1 MTARVF
7 LNLSTG
13 RGFAGSAL
21 VLPMVALVLASE
33 PRAAV
38 TAQEPQMRVLV
49 AEGSELILRAD
60 GDQPLQVHGLGK
72 RHSHLQRLQVHLRG
86 DRLAL
91 TGGGGEGHRS
101 LRISS
106 SDPRG
111 IWLGQR
117 RYRGDLVLLV
127 RNGRI
132 QAVNQLGIETYL
144 PSVVGS
150 EMPAT
155 WPLAALQAQAVAA
168 RTYALRQ
175 RGGRGD
181 FDMKATVSSQ
191 VYKGIE
197 SETPR
202 TREAAAT
209 TRSLVLVH
217 NGRLINAVFH
227 SSSGGSTEPS
237 GEVWQN
243 QLPYL
248 VSVRD
253 HDQHSPVHRWNQRFE
268 AGDLRRRFQET
279 GGVEELR
286 VLSTSSTGR
295 VRSARVQGPRG
306 SLVLTGRQ
314 LRQRLGLKST
324 MVRFSMLQAASASAS
339 GSSEPGGP
347 VSEPAQ
353 QLIGLWRDSASGTG
367 GYTDSLSAGHSGVA
381 VSSPPPP
388 LSQRMRARRESAVG
402 GGQASA
408 DLIVLEA
415 QGQGYGH
422 GVGMSQWGAHGL
434 ASKGADFRDILRHY
448 YRGAII
454 RPYRPADDPSVAF
467 SPSPEPALMG

>member
-1 MTARVF
+1 VF
-7 LNLSTG
+7 PNLSIG
-13 RGFAGSAL
+13 RAAAGAAL
-21 VLPMVALVLASE
+21 GLPLVVLTLASE

-60 GDQPLQVHGLGK
+60 GDQPLQVHGLARNQ
-72 RHSHLQRLQVHLRG
+72 RHLRRLQVRLRHG
-86 DRLAL
+86 RLSLANGE
-91 TGGGGEGHRS
+91 GGGHAS

-117 RYRGDLVLLV
+117 RYRGDLLLLV

-132 QAVNQLGIETYL
+132 QAINQLGVETYL

-150 EMPAT
+150 EMPAK

-175 RGGRGD
+175 RGRKGD
-181 FDMKATVSSQ
+181 FDVKATVSSQ

-202 TREAAAT
+202 TREAVAT

-217 NGRLINAVFH
+217 GGRLINAVFH

-279 GGVEELR
+279 GGVDRLN
-286 VLSTSSTGR
+286 VLSKSSTGR
-295 VRSARVQGPRG
+295 VRSARIQGPLG

-324 MVRFSMLQAASASAS
+324 MVSFSLLQSDHSDAADPLDPSQPL
-339 GSSEPGGP
+339 SESQP
-347 VSEPAQ
+347 
-353 QLIGLWRDSASGTG
+353 QLIGLWRDSASGISG
-367 GYTDSLSAGHSGVA
+367 AEPPVSAGRAVA
-381 VSSPPPP
+381 AAPLPPPP
-388 LSQRMRARRESAVG
+388 IPQRSPTGRAR
-402 GGQASA
+402 QASGGS
-408 DLIVLEA
+408 IVLEA

-434 ASKGADFRDILRHY
+434 ASKGADFREILRHY
-448 YRGAII
+448 YRGARI
-454 RPYRPADDPSVAF
+454 RPYRPTDDPSVAF
-467 SPSPEPALMG
+467 STGSEPALVG

>member
-1 MTARVF
+1 
-7 LNLSTG
+7 
-13 RGFAGSAL
+13 
-21 VLPMVALVLASE
+21 MVVLALISE

-38 TAQEPQMRVLV
+38 TAEEPQMRVLV
-49 AEGSELILRAD
+49 AEGPELMIRSD
-60 GDQPLQVHGLGK
+60 GDQPLRVHGLG
-72 RHSHLQRLQVHLRG
+72 RRDRSFQRLRVRVRG

-91 TGGGGEGHRS
+91 TDGGGEGHRS

-111 IWLGQR
+111 IWLEQR
-117 RYRGDLVLLV
+117 RYHGDLLLLI

-150 EMPAT
+150 EMPAK

-175 RGGRGD
+175 RRGKGD
-181 FDMKATVSSQ
+181 FDVKATVSSQ

-202 TREAAAT
+202 TRKAVET

-227 SSSGGSTEPS
+227 SSSGGATEPS

-268 AGDLRRRFQET
+268 AGDLRRRFKET
-279 GGVEELR
+279 GGVQGLH

-295 VRSARVQGPRG
+295 VRSARIQGPSG

-324 MVRFSMLQAASASAS
+324 MVRFSLLQDEPALASESPRS
-339 GSSEPGGP
+339 GKS
-347 VSEPAQ
+347 VSESTPP
-353 QLIGLWRDSASGTG
+353 LIGYWRDSASGISSRSAPVAAG
-367 GYTDSLSAGHSGVA
+367 DSVLAP
-381 VSSPPPP
+381 SSPPPP
-388 LSQRMRARRESAVG
+388 PPVSDWSRARSQTSTRGERVS
-402 GGQASA
+402 S

-415 QGQGYGH
+415 QGRGYGH

-434 ASKGADFRDILRHY
+434 ASQGAGFRDILRHY
-448 YRGAII
+448 YRGATI
-454 RPYRPADDPSVAF
+454 RPYQPADDPAVAF
-467 SPSPEPALMG
+467 STPSEPALKG

>member
-1 MTARVF
+1 M
-7 LNLSTG
+7 
-13 RGFAGSAL
+13 
-21 VLPMVALVLASE
+21 LPLPLVALAAE
-33 PRAAV
+33 PRAAI

-49 AEGSELILRAD
+49 AEGSELMLRAD
-60 GDQPLQVHGLGK
+60 GDQPLLVHGLGK
-72 RHSHLQRLQVHLRG
+72 RQSRFQRLQVRLRDG
-86 DRLAL
+86 RLVL
-91 TGGGGEGHRS
+91 TGGGKGLRS

-117 RYRGDLVLLV
+117 RYRGDLLLLV

-132 QAVNQLGIETYL
+132 QAINQLGIETYL

-175 RGGRGD
+175 RGRKPD
-181 FDMKATVSSQ
+181 FDVKATVSSQ

-202 TREAAAT
+202 TVEAVAT

-248 VSVRD
+248 VSVKD

-279 GGVEELR
+279 GGVDRLSVLR
-286 VLSTSSTGR
+286 TSSTGR
-295 VRSARVQGPRG
+295 VRSARIQGPLG

-324 MVRFSMLQAASASAS
+324 MVSFSLLQGDS
-339 GSSEPGGP
+339 GDALDPLDPADHRSESPP
-347 VSEPAQ
+347 
-353 QLIGLWRDSASGTG
+353 QLIGLWSDSASG
-367 GYTDSLSAGHSGVA
+367 SIGVA
-381 VSSPPPP
+381 DASSAAGGPATAPLPPPP
-388 LSQRMRARRESAVG
+388 LGRRLTSSDHPGRAPETSRGS
-402 GGQASA
+402 
-408 DLIVLEA
+408 IVLQAE
-415 QGQGYGH
+415 GQGYGH

-434 ASKGADFRDILRHY
+434 ASQGADFREILHHY
-448 YRGAII
+448 YRGATI

-467 SPSPEPALMG
+467 ITHSEPALLG

>member
-1 MTARVF
+1 MF

-13 RGFAGSAL
+13 RAAAGAAL
-21 VLPMVALVLASE
+21 GLPLAVLTLASE

-60 GDQPLQVHGLGK
+60 GDQPLQVHGLARNQ
-72 RHSHLQRLQVHLRG
+72 RHLRRLQVRLRHG
-86 DRLAL
+86 RLSLANGE
-91 TGGGGEGHRS
+91 GGGHAS

-117 RYRGDLVLLV
+117 RYRGDLLLLV

-132 QAVNQLGIETYL
+132 QAINQLGVETYL

-150 EMPAT
+150 EMPAK

-175 RGGRGD
+175 RGRKGD
-181 FDMKATVSSQ
+181 FDVKATVSSQ

-202 TREAAAT
+202 TREAVAT

-217 NGRLINAVFH
+217 GGRLINAVFH

-279 GGVEELR
+279 GGVDRLN
-286 VLSTSSTGR
+286 VLSKSSTGR
-295 VRSARVQGPRG
+295 VRSARIQGPLG

-324 MVRFSMLQAASASAS
+324 MVSFSLLQSDHSDAADPLDPSQPL
-339 GSSEPGGP
+339 SESQP
-347 VSEPAQ
+347 
-353 QLIGLWRDSASGTG
+353 QLIGLWRDSASGISG
-367 GYTDSLSAGHSGVA
+367 AEPPVSAGRAVA
-381 VSSPPPP
+381 AAPLPPPP
-388 LSQRMRARRESAVG
+388 IPQRSPTGRAR
-402 GGQASA
+402 QASGGS
-408 DLIVLEA
+408 IVLEA

-434 ASKGADFRDILRHY
+434 ASKGADFREILRHY
-448 YRGAII
+448 YRGARI
-454 RPYRPADDPSVAF
+454 RPYRPTDDPSVAF
-467 SPSPEPALMG
+467 STGSEPALVG

>member
-1 MTARVF
+1 M
-7 LNLSTG
+7 
-13 RGFAGSAL
+13 
-21 VLPMVALVLASE
+21 
-33 PRAAV
+33 

-60 GDQPLQVHGLGK
+60 GDQPLLVHGIT
-72 RHSHLQRLQVHLRG
+72 RNERRLERLRVRLRG
-86 DRLAL
+86 GRLTLEDGSADGL
-91 TGGGGEGHRS
+91 AS
-101 LRISS
+101 LRISTI
-106 SDPRG
+106 DPRG
-111 IWLGQR
+111 IWLGRR

-127 RNGRI
+127 RHGRI
-132 QAVNQLGIETYL
+132 QAINQLGIETYL

-150 EMPAT
+150 EMPAK

-175 RGGRGD
+175 RGRKAN
-181 FDMKATVSSQ
+181 FDVKATVSSQ

-202 TREAAAT
+202 TREAVAT

-217 NGRLINAVFH
+217 GGRLINAVFH

-248 VSVRD
+248 VSVQD

-268 AGDLRRRFQET
+268 AGDLRRRFEET
-279 GGVEELR
+279 GGVEQLS

-295 VRSARVQGPRG
+295 VRSARIQGPLG

-324 MVRFSMLQAASASAS
+324 MVSFSLLQGDRADVAESNDPADH
-339 GSSEPGGP
+339 GSESPP
-347 VSEPAQ
+347 
-353 QLIGLWRDSASGTG
+353 QLIGLWRDSASGISG
-367 GYTDSLSAGHSGVA
+367 AADQGPAGRVLGAPPLLPPPASARQSLSIRGARTPGTPD
-381 VSSPPPP
+381 VS
-388 LSQRMRARRESAVG
+388 
-402 GGQASA
+402 
-408 DLIVLEA
+408 IVLEA
-415 QGQGYGH
+415 EGQGYGH

-434 ASKGADFRDILRHY
+434 ASKGADFREILHHY
-448 YRGAII
+448 YRGATI
-454 RPYRPADDPSVAF
+454 RPYRPADDPSVALRTG
-467 SPSPEPALMG
+467 SEPALMG

>member
-1 MTARVF
+1 MLPVVVF
-7 LNLSTG
+7 
-13 RGFAGSAL
+13 AL
-21 VLPMVALVLASE
+21 VSE
-33 PRAAV
+33 PRAAI

-60 GDQPLQVHGLGK
+60 GDQPLLVRGLG
-72 RHSHLQRLQVHLRG
+72 RSESRLQRLQVRLRG

-91 TGGGGEGHRS
+91 AGGRGEGHRS
-101 LRISS
+101 LRIST
-106 SDPRG
+106 SDSRG

-117 RYRGDLVLLV
+117 RYRGDLSLLV

-150 EMPAT
+150 EMPAK

-175 RGGRGD
+175 RVGKGD
-181 FDMKATVSSQ
+181 FDVKATVSSQ

-202 TREAAAT
+202 TRQAVAT

-227 SSSGGSTEPS
+227 SSSGGATEPS

-253 HDQHSPVHRWNQRFE
+253 HDQHSPVHRWNQRFK
-268 AGDLRRRFQET
+268 AGDLRRRFRET
-279 GGVEELR
+279 GGVEGLS

-295 VRSARVQGPRG
+295 VRSARIQGPRG

-324 MVRFSMLQAASASAS
+324 MVRFSLLQ
-339 GSSEPGGP
+339 GEPVRVPQPAGYDDP
-347 VSEPAQ
+347 VSAGPP
-353 QLIGLWRDSASGTG
+353 QLIGLWRDSASGISG
-367 GYTDSLSAGHSGVA
+367 PAAPASAAHSGVA

-388 LSQRMRARRESAVG
+388 SPAPMGASREPSVRP
-402 GGQASA
+402 GQASA
-408 DLIVLEA
+408 DAIVLEA

-448 YRGAII
+448 YRGATI
-454 RPYRPADDPSVAF
+454 RPYRSADDPSVAF
-467 SPSPEPALMG
+467 GTPPEPALMG

>member
-1 MTARVF
+1 
-7 LNLSTG
+7 
-13 RGFAGSAL
+13 
-21 VLPMVALVLASE
+21 
-33 PRAAV
+33 
-38 TAQEPQMRVLV
+38 MRVLV

-60 GDQPLQVHGLGK
+60 GDQPLQVHGLARNQ
-72 RHSHLQRLQVHLRG
+72 RHLRRLQVRLRHG
-86 DRLAL
+86 RLSLANGE
-91 TGGGGEGHRS
+91 GGGHAS

-106 SDPRG
+106 RDPRG

-117 RYRGDLVLLV
+117 RYRGDLLLLV

-132 QAVNQLGIETYL
+132 QAINQLGVETYL

-150 EMPAT
+150 EMPAK

-175 RGGRGD
+175 RGRKGD
-181 FDMKATVSSQ
+181 FDVKATVSSQ
-191 VYKGIE
+191 VYQGIE

-202 TREAAAT
+202 TREAVAT

-217 NGRLINAVFH
+217 GGRLINAVFH

-268 AGDLRRRFQET
+268 TSDLRRRFQEI
-279 GGVEELR
+279 GGVDRLN
-286 VLSTSSTGR
+286 VLSKSSTGR
-295 VRSARVQGPRG
+295 VRSARIQGPLG

-324 MVRFSMLQAASASAS
+324 MVSFSLLQGDRSDVADPPDPSQPL
-339 GSSEPGGP
+339 SESQP
-347 VSEPAQ
+347 
-353 QLIGLWRDSASGTG
+353 QLMGLWRDSASGISG
-367 GYTDSLSAGHSGVA
+367 AEPPVSAGRAVA
-381 VSSPPPP
+381 AAPLPPPP
-388 LSQRMRARRESAVG
+388 IPQRSPTGRAR
-402 GGQASA
+402 QASGGS
-408 DLIVLEA
+408 IVLEA

-434 ASKGADFRDILRHY
+434 ASKGADFREILRHY
-448 YRGAII
+448 YRGARI
-454 RPYRPADDPSVAF
+454 RPYRPTDDPSVAF
-467 SPSPEPALMG
+467 STGSEPALVG

>member
-1 MTARVF
+1 MF

-13 RGFAGSAL
+13 RAAAGAAL
-21 VLPMVALVLASE
+21 GLPLAVLTLASE

-60 GDQPLQVHGLGK
+60 GDQPLQVHGLARNQ
-72 RHSHLQRLQVHLRG
+72 RHLRRLQVRLRHG
-86 DRLAL
+86 RLSLANGE
-91 TGGGGEGHRS
+91 GGGHAS

-117 RYRGDLVLLV
+117 RYRGDLLLLV

-132 QAVNQLGIETYL
+132 QAINQLGVETYL

-150 EMPAT
+150 EMPAK

-175 RGGRGD
+175 RGRKGD
-181 FDMKATVSSQ
+181 FDVKATVSSQ

-202 TREAAAT
+202 TREAVAT

-217 NGRLINAVFH
+217 GGRLINAVFH

-279 GGVEELR
+279 GGVDRLN
-286 VLSTSSTGR
+286 VLSKSSTGR
-295 VRSARVQGPRG
+295 VRSARIQGPLG

-324 MVRFSMLQAASASAS
+324 MVSFSLLQSDHSDAADPLDPSQPL
-339 GSSEPGGP
+339 SESKP
-347 VSEPAQ
+347 
-353 QLIGLWRDSASGTG
+353 QLMGLWRDSASGISG
-367 GYTDSLSAGHSGVA
+367 AEPPVSAGRAVA
-381 VSSPPPP
+381 AAPLPPPP
-388 LSQRMRARRESAVG
+388 IPQRSPTGRAR
-402 GGQASA
+402 QASGGS
-408 DLIVLEA
+408 IVLEA

-434 ASKGADFRDILRHY
+434 ASKGADFREILRHY
-448 YRGAII
+448 YRGATI
-454 RPYRPADDPSVAF
+454 RPYRPTDDPSVAF
-467 SPSPEPALMG
+467 STGSEPALVG

>member
-1 MTARVF
+1 MLT
-7 LNLSTG
+7 
-13 RGFAGSAL
+13 
-21 VLPMVALVLASE
+21 LASE

-38 TAQEPQMRVLV
+38 TAQEPHMRVLV

-60 GDQPLQVHGLGK
+60 GDQPLQVHGLARNQ
-72 RHSHLQRLQVHLRG
+72 RHLRRLQVRLRHG
-86 DRLAL
+86 RLSLANGE
-91 TGGGGEGHRS
+91 GGGHAS

-117 RYRGDLVLLV
+117 RYRGDLLLLV

-132 QAVNQLGIETYL
+132 QAINQLGVETYL

-150 EMPAT
+150 EMPAK

-175 RGGRGD
+175 RGRKGD
-181 FDMKATVSSQ
+181 FDVKATVSSQ

-202 TREAAAT
+202 TREAVAT

-217 NGRLINAVFH
+217 GGRLINAVFH

-279 GGVEELR
+279 GGVDRLN
-286 VLSTSSTGR
+286 VLSKSSTGR
-295 VRSARVQGPRG
+295 VRSARIQGPLG

-324 MVRFSMLQAASASAS
+324 MVSFSLLQSDHSDAADPLDPSQPL
-339 GSSEPGGP
+339 SESQP
-347 VSEPAQ
+347 
-353 QLIGLWRDSASGTG
+353 QLIGLWRDSASGISG
-367 GYTDSLSAGHSGVA
+367 AEPPVSAGRAVA
-381 VSSPPPP
+381 AAPLPPPP
-388 LSQRMRARRESAVG
+388 IPQRSPTGRAR
-402 GGQASA
+402 QASGGS
-408 DLIVLEA
+408 IVLEA

-434 ASKGADFRDILRHY
+434 ASKGADFREILRHY
-448 YRGAII
+448 YRGARI
-454 RPYRPADDPSVAF
+454 RPYRPTDDPSVAF
-467 SPSPEPALMG
+467 STGSEPALVG

>member
-1 MTARVF
+1 
-7 LNLSTG
+7 
-13 RGFAGSAL
+13 
-21 VLPMVALVLASE
+21 VLTLASE

-60 GDQPLQVHGLGK
+60 GDQPLQVHGLARNQ
-72 RHSHLQRLQVHLRG
+72 RHLRRLQVRLRHG
-86 DRLAL
+86 RLSLANGE
-91 TGGGGEGHRS
+91 GGGHAS

-117 RYRGDLVLLV
+117 RYRGDLLLLV

-132 QAVNQLGIETYL
+132 QAINQLGVETYL

-150 EMPAT
+150 EMPAK

-175 RGGRGD
+175 RGRKGD
-181 FDMKATVSSQ
+181 FDVKATVSSQ

-202 TREAAAT
+202 TREAVAT

-217 NGRLINAVFH
+217 GGRLINAVFH

-279 GGVEELR
+279 GGVDRLN
-286 VLSTSSTGR
+286 VLSKSSTGR
-295 VRSARVQGPRG
+295 VRSARIQGPLG

-324 MVRFSMLQAASASAS
+324 MVSFSLLQSDHSDAADPLDPSQPL
-339 GSSEPGGP
+339 SESQP
-347 VSEPAQ
+347 
-353 QLIGLWRDSASGTG
+353 QLIGLWRDSASGISG
-367 GYTDSLSAGHSGVA
+367 AEPPVSAGRAVA
-381 VSSPPPP
+381 AAPLPPPP
-388 LSQRMRARRESAVG
+388 IPQRSPTGRAR
-402 GGQASA
+402 QASGGS
-408 DLIVLEA
+408 IVLEA

-434 ASKGADFRDILRHY
+434 ASKGADFREILRHY
-448 YRGAII
+448 YRGARI
-454 RPYRPADDPSVAF
+454 RPYRPTDDPSVAF
-467 SPSPEPALMG
+467 STGSEPALVG

>member
-1 MTARVF
+1 MLT
-7 LNLSTG
+7 
-13 RGFAGSAL
+13 
-21 VLPMVALVLASE
+21 LASE

-60 GDQPLQVHGLGK
+60 GDQPLQVHGLARNQ
-72 RHSHLQRLQVHLRG
+72 RHLRRLQVRLRHG
-86 DRLAL
+86 RLSLANGE
-91 TGGGGEGHRS
+91 GGGHAS

-117 RYRGDLVLLV
+117 RYRGDLLLLV

-132 QAVNQLGIETYL
+132 QAINQLGVETYL

-150 EMPAT
+150 EMPAK

-175 RGGRGD
+175 RGRKGD
-181 FDMKATVSSQ
+181 FDVKATVSSQ
-191 VYKGIE
+191 VYQGIE

-202 TREAAAT
+202 TREAVAT

-217 NGRLINAVFH
+217 GGRLINAVFH

-279 GGVEELR
+279 GGVDRLN
-286 VLSTSSTGR
+286 VLSKSSTGR
-295 VRSARVQGPRG
+295 VRSARIQGPLG

-324 MVRFSMLQAASASAS
+324 MVSFSLLQSDHSDAADPLDPSQPL
-339 GSSEPGGP
+339 SESQP
-347 VSEPAQ
+347 
-353 QLIGLWRDSASGTG
+353 QLIGLWRDSASGISG
-367 GYTDSLSAGHSGVA
+367 AEPPVSAGRAVA
-381 VSSPPPP
+381 AAPLPPPP
-388 LSQRMRARRESAVG
+388 IPQRSPTGRAR
-402 GGQASA
+402 QASGGS
-408 DLIVLEA
+408 IVLEA

-434 ASKGADFRDILRHY
+434 ASKGADFREILRHY
-448 YRGAII
+448 YRGATI
-454 RPYRPADDPSVAF
+454 RPYRPTDDPSVAF
-467 SPSPEPALMG
+467 STGSEPALMG